1 MKSILILTTFLI
13 NSIAFA
19 HEFDSNPHKEAAL
32 NNSGVAKMFVVER
45 NGKRLYIDEG
55 RQVFVKVD
63 PSKYFEVE
71 IDGYK
76 RAIYQGKKVTVK
88 IDSRKYKGVFGI
100 INDST
105 ISVDNHQFSL
115 SEIDMISTPR
125 TGKTIGLIF
134 ASLPIH
140 FTGLVLTAFGISEG
154 IIGIAIGGIATIGVG
169 VTGVILEAK
178 RGKRYHAYSLGFN
191 KGTINRKWNYSIQ
204 Q

>member
-1 MKSILILTTFLI
+1 MKSIFILATILI

-19 HEFDSNPHKEAAL
+19 REFDAKPHKEAAL
-32 NNSGVAKMFVVER
+32 NNSGITKMFVVER

-63 PSKYFEVE
+63 YN
-71 IDGYK
+71 
-76 RAIYQGKKVTVK
+76 
-88 IDSRKYKGVFGI
+88 KYKGVLKI
-100 INDST
+100 LNDST
-105 ISVDNHQFSL
+105 IIVGETTIPI
-115 SEIDMISTPR
+115 SEIDMITNR
-125 TGKTIGLIF
+125 KTGKTIGLIF

-140 FTGLVLTAFGISEG
+140 FTGLVLTAFGIPEG
-154 IIGIAIGGIATIGVG
+154 EIGIAIGGIATIGVG